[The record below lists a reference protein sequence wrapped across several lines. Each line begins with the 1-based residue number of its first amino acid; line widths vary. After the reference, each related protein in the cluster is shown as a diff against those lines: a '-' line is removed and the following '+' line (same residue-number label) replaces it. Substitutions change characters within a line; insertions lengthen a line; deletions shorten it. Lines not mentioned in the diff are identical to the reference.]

1 MYESEIDPRIGQRIR
16 IAREALD
23 MSQERLA
30 ATTGL
35 TRSSIANI
43 ELGNQ
48 DTTIRR
54 LVKIARAL
62 RISPA
67 SLFYGIR

>member
-1 MYESEIDPRIGQRIR
+1 MYEPDIDPRLGQRIR
-16 IAREALD
+16 TAREAMD

-30 ATTGL
+30 IAAGL

-54 LVKIARAL
+54 LVKTARAL
-62 RISPA
+62 GISPA